1 MMAPDDPNAVQEI
14 IGRAYALAYE
24 NEQKYGCC
32 PQCVLAAIQDVLGIV
47 DDATFKAS
55 HGLAGGGGLS
65 TGGTC
70 GALSGGMLALSA
82 RYGRDRAHFGDG
94 RFTQSYRLGKRLY
107 DRFVAEFGSP
117 LCAEVQTRL
126 FGRPFDMW
134 DAKDYRAF
142 EEAGGHRDKCPSVT
156 GRVASWTAEMLIE
169 AQQDA
174 GHRVSADS
182 ARTGPSTEGGQRAGA
197 NNSQT

>member
-1 MMAPDDPNAVQEI
+1 MMANIDPQAAQKI
-14 IGRAYALAYE
+14 IVRAYSLGYE

-70 GALSGGMLALSA
+70 GALAGGMLALSA
-82 RYGRDRAHFGDG
+82 KHGRDRAHFGNG
-94 RFTQSYRLGKRLY
+94 RFMQSYKLGKQLH

-117 LCAEVQTRL
+117 ICADVQTRL
-126 FGRPFDMW
+126 LGRPFNLL
-134 DAKDYRAF
+134 DAKDFKAF
-142 EEAGGHRDKCPSVT
+142 ENAGGHRDKCPK
-156 GRVASWTAEMLIE
+156 VAGTVARWTAEMLIAADKE
-169 AQQDA
+169 AKQ
-174 GHRVSADS
+174 
-182 ARTGPSTEGGQRAGA
+182 
-197 NNSQT
+197 